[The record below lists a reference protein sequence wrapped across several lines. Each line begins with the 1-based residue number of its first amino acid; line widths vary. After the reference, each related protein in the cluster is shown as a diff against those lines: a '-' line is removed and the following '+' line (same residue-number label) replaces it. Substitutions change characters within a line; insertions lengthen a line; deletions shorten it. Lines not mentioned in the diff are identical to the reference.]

1 MANPLDNPILVDGT
15 MVLNETLGAYAK
27 STLNAYNPS
36 YYVTLGSWSDTLG
49 VIVEDENNS
58 TLEPEEI
65 IDNYSIVDSTVD
77 KLKLYAEELLK
88 NLSDKLLEF
97 SWAIP
102 DIYRIEFIPVFKPNS
117 VYILFSEKDNIE
129 EFSII
134 TKVSLGKAGY
144 KFITKFDK
152 DDIDSGINELKEKL
166 NLLFNGVILFLV
178 SGISA
183 KE

>member
-1 MANPLDNPILVDGT
+1 M
-15 MVLNETLGAYAK
+15 
-27 STLNAYNPS
+27 
-36 YYVTLGSWSDTLG
+36 
-49 VIVEDENNS
+49 
-58 TLEPEEI
+58 
-65 IDNYSIVDSTVD
+65 
-77 KLKLYAEELLK
+77 LK

-102 DIYRIEFIPVFKPNS
+102 DIYKIEFIPVFKPNS